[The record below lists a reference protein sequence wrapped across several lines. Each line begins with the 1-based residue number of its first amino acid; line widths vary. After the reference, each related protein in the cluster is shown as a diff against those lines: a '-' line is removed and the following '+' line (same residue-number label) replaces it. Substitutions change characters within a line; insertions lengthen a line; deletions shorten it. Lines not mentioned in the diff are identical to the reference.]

1 MAHVLI
7 LGATSDMAR
16 AVAREYARKG
26 YDLYLAAREPDRVG
40 ELATELAAQHGVE
53 ARTLPF
59 DARSVAGHEAFFAAL
74 DPVPAGVVCLVG
86 TMGRGPAPPEDM
98 EDLREVVETNFLGP
112 AGILE
117 VAAQA
122 WLGQRG
128 DAGGARETSDKAGS
142 RGTSDTRAAGSV
154 SAETSRPFIV
164 GVSSVAGDRGRQ
176 SNYPYGSAKAGFT
189 AYLSGLRQRLHAQGI
204 GVLTVKPGFVRTRM
218 TAHLDLPPLVTGE
231 PEEVARALVRAQEKG
246 RNVIYVRGIW
256 RPIMALIRL
265 IPEVVFKRLGL

>member
-26 YDLYLAAREPDRVG
+26 YDLYLAARETDRVG
-40 ELATELAAQHGVE
+40 ELATELATQHGVE

-128 DAGGARETSDKAGS
+128 DTGG
-142 RGTSDTRAAGSV
+142 AGSV

-189 AYLSGLRQRLHAQGI
+189 AYLSGLRQRLHARGI
-204 GVLTVKPGFVRTRM
+204 HVLTVKPGFVRTRM

-256 RPIMALIRL
+256 RPIMALIRM
-265 IPEVVFKRLGL
+265 IPEAVFKRLGL